1 MELLSPAGN
10 YENLISAVRSGA
22 DAVYIGGS
30 SFSARRNAKN
40 FTDDEIV
47 KACDFCHLYGVK
59 LYVAVNILIKES
71 EMKDALSYVR
81 FLIET
86 GVDGIIIQ
94 DLGLIKQVRKMSPD
108 IFINASTQ
116 MSIGSHR
123 GVNIA
128 KKLGAN
134 CVVLARELGI
144 KEIKSIREKTDIE
157 LETFVH
163 GALCMSW
170 SGQCLMS
177 SVIGGRSGN
186 RGLCAQP
193 CRLNYTLLSDGKKV
207 SENIPLLSL
216 KDICLANELDKL
228 SGVVDS
234 LKIEGRMKSKEY
246 TASVTSLYKKAILG
260 KITQAE
266 IDKTLSF
273 FSRGGSS
280 KGYFNGR
287 KYDKMMDYTVS
298 GKVSAERSDVIAVNE
313 EDLSK
318 KTPISMTLDVSVG
331 KKVTLYAT
339 ALNFKASAYGVVL
352 EEARKE
358 FDENRIKEQLEK
370 LGDTPFVIDNITI
383 NKSGNPFLPV
393 SLINSLRREVCSQLE
408 EKICASFKRST
419 NPIEEKE
426 KIYKRR
432 SVPKL
437 VMEVTT
443 KEQLDACRE
452 MGDFE
457 IITGYELS
465 KSVDTPFL
473 MCPAVDKEG
482 EDIKI
487 SAPKIMVQNL
497 GQIDNTKELYGGK
510 RLNITNSYS
519 CEVARELGFKRI
531 TLSPELNMKEIK
543 EITHST
549 DIETEVVAY
558 GHLPIM
564 VMENCV
570 IKSQGKCAKS
580 GGRYEL
586 LDRMGE
592 KFPIICEN
600 CKNIILNSVPI
611 YLADKGED
619 LLSLNVDAIRLK
631 FTTEDRKT
639 TKAVI
644 KAYQDALMLKTPK
657 GVFSKIT
664 RGHFY
669 RGVE

>member
-1 MELLSPAGN
+1 MELLSPAGSF
-10 YENLISAVRSGA
+10 ENLISAVRSGA
-22 DAVYIGGS
+22 DAIYIGGS
-30 SFSARRNAKN
+30 AFSARRNAKN

-59 LYVAVNILIKES
+59 LYVAVNILVKES
-71 EMKDALSYVR
+71 EMKDALSYVE
-81 FLIET
+81 FLIKS

-94 DLGLIKQVRKMSPD
+94 DIGLISQVRKMSPE

-128 KKLGAN
+128 KSLGADR
-134 CVVLARELGI
+134 VVLARELGI
-144 KEIKSIREKTDIE
+144 KEIKAIREKTDIE

-193 CRLNYTLLSDGKKV
+193 CRLSYTLIENGKKV

-216 KDICLANELDKL
+216 KDICLASELDKL
-228 SGVVDS
+228 AGVVDS

-246 TASVTSLYKKAILG
+246 TASVTSLYKKAIMG
-260 KITQAE
+260 KITQEE

-287 KYDKMMDYTVS
+287 KFDKMMDYTAS
-298 GKVSAERSDVIAVNE
+298 GKVSAERADVIAVNE
-313 EDLSK
+313 EDLST
-318 KTPISMTLDVSVG
+318 KTPISMVLDVGVG
-331 KKVTLYAT
+331 EKAKL
-339 ALNFKASAYGVVL
+339 FASALGFETTVYGDVL

-358 FDENRIKEQLEK
+358 FDDERIKEQLEK
-370 LGDTPFVIDNITI
+370 LGDTPFVIENITI

-393 SLINSLRREVCSQLE
+393 SLINSLRREVCADLKEQ
-408 EKICASFKRST
+408 ICASFKKSVI
-419 NPIEEKE
+419 PIKEKE
-426 KIYKRR
+426 RFYKKRG
-432 SVPKL
+432 VPKL
-437 VMEVTT
+437 VIEVTT
-443 KEQLDACRE
+443 KEQLDACTE
-452 MGDFE
+452 TGDFE
-457 IITGYELS
+457 IITGFELS
-465 KSVDTPFL
+465 KSVNTPFS

-482 EDIKI
+482 EETTIH
-487 SAPKIMVQNL
+487 AGKIMVQNL
-497 GQIDNTKELYGGK
+497 GQIDDKKELFGGE

-519 CEVARELGFKRI
+519 CEVARELGIKRI
-531 TLSPELNMKEIK
+531 TLSPELNIKEIK
-543 EITHST
+543 EIMHST
-549 DIETEVVAY
+549 DVETEVVAY

-570 IKSQGKCAKS
+570 IKSQGKCTKL
-580 GGRYEL
+580 GGNFEL

-631 FTTEDRKT
+631 FTIEDKKT

>member
-22 DAVYIGGS
+22 DAVYIGGA

-47 KACDFCHLYGVK
+47 KACDFCHLHGVK

-71 EMKDALSYVR
+71 EMEDALLYVK
-81 FLIET
+81 FLIES

-94 DLGLIKQVRKMSPD
+94 DIGLMTQVRKMSPD

-116 MSIGSHR
+116 MSIGSHK

-128 KKLGAN
+128 KKLGADR
-134 CVVLARELGI
+134 VVLARELGI
-144 KEIKSIREKTDIE
+144 AEIKSIKEKTDIE

-193 CRLNYTLLSDGKKV
+193 CRLNYTLLKDGKKV
-207 SENIPLLSL
+207 SENLPLLSL
-216 KDICLANELDKL
+216 KDICLADKL
-228 SGVVDS
+228 SELSGVADS

-260 KITQAE
+260 KITQDE

-273 FSRGGSS
+273 FSRGGSTV
-280 KGYFNGR
+280 GYFNGR
-287 KYDKMMDYTVS
+287 QFDKMMDYTVS
-298 GKVSAERSDVIAVNE
+298 GKVSAERADVVALNE

-318 KTPISMTLDVSVG
+318 RFGISMVLNAEVG
-331 KKVTLYAT
+331 KKASLYAQSRGF
-339 ALNFKASAYGVVL
+339 NVEVFGDVL
-352 EEARKE
+352 ESARKD
-358 FDENRIKEQLEK
+358 FDEQRIKEQLKK
-370 LGDTPFVIDNITI
+370 LGDTSFFAESIEI
-383 NKSGNPFLPV
+383 NHNGNPFLPISSV
-393 SLINSLRREVCSQLE
+393 NALRREACCELE
-408 EKICASFKRST
+408 RMICESYKKCVNNIKLPEKK
-419 NPIEEKE
+419 
-426 KIYKRR
+426 YRR
-432 SVPKL
+432 RNIPKL
-437 VMEVTT
+437 VIEVST
-443 KEQLDACRE
+443 KEQFDAARSL
-452 MGDFE
+452 GDFE

-465 KSVDTPFL
+465 KSVDTSFA

-482 EDIKI
+482 EDVKT
-487 SAPKIMVQNL
+487 SAKKIMVQNL
-497 GQIDNTKELYGGK
+497 GQLDSSKKLFGGE

-519 CEVARELGFKRI
+519 CEVARELGIKRI
-531 TLSPELNMKEIK
+531 TLSPELNIKEIK

-549 DIETEVVAY
+549 DTETEVIAY
-558 GHLPIM
+558 GRLPIM

-570 IKSQGKCAKS
+570 IKSQGKCTKS
-580 GGRYEL
+580 GGNFEL

-592 KFPIICEN
+592 KFPVICEN

-611 YLADKGED
+611 YLADKPDD

-631 FTTEDRKT
+631 FTTEDEKT

>member
-1 MELLSPAGN
+1 MELLSPAGS

-40 FTDDEIV
+40 FTDDEIE

-71 EMKDALSYVR
+71 EMNDALSYVR
-81 FLIET
+81 LLIES

-94 DLGLIKQVRKMSPD
+94 DIGLMKQVRKMSPD

-116 MSIGSHR
+116 MSIGSHQ
-123 GVNIA
+123 GVNVA
-128 KKLGAN
+128 KKLGADR
-134 CVVLARELGI
+134 VVLARELGI
-144 KEIKSIREKTDIE
+144 KEIKSIKEKTDIE

-193 CRLNYTLLSDGKKV
+193 CRLNYTLLADGKKI

-246 TASVTSLYKKAILG
+246 TASVTSLYKKAIMG
-260 KITQAE
+260 KITQEE

-287 KYDKMMDYTVS
+287 QFDKMMDYAVS

-313 EDLSK
+313 EDLSN
-318 KTPISMTLDVSVG
+318 KTPISMMLDVSVG
-331 KKVTLYAT
+331 EKVKLCAD
-339 ALNFKASAYGVVL
+339 ALGFKALACGDVL
-352 EEARKE
+352 EEARKV
-358 FDENRIKEQLEK
+358 FDENRIKEQLGK
-370 LGDTPFVIDNITI
+370 LGDTPFVIGDITI

-393 SLINSLRREVCSQLE
+393 SLVNALRREVCADLE
-408 EKICASFKRST
+408 KQICASFKKST

-426 KIYKRR
+426 KNYKRR
-432 SVPKL
+432 TTPKL
-437 VMEVTT
+437 VIEVAT
-443 KEQLDACRE
+443 KEQLDACNE
-452 MGDFE
+452 MGYFE

-465 KSVDTPFL
+465 KSIDTPFS

-482 EDIKI
+482 EEINI
-487 SAPKIMVQNL
+487 TAPKIMVQNL
-497 GQIDNTKELYGGK
+497 GQIDTTKELFGGE

-519 CEVARELGFKRI
+519 CEVARELGIKRI
-531 TLSPELNMKEIK
+531 TLSPELNIKEIK

-549 DIETEVVAY
+549 DVETEVVAY
-558 GHLPIM
+558 GRLPIM

-570 IKSQGKCAKS
+570 MKSQGRCTKL
-580 GGRYEL
+580 GGKYEL

-592 KFPIICEN
+592 KFPVNCEN

-619 LLSLNVDAIRLK
+619 LLSLNVDALRLK
-631 FTTEDRKT
+631 FTTEDKKT

>member
-1 MELLSPAGN
+1 MELLSPAGS

-30 SFSARRNAKN
+30 AFSARRNAKN
-40 FTDDEIV
+40 FTDGEIV

-71 EMKDALSYVR
+71 EMKKAVSYVR
-81 FLIET
+81 FLIES

-94 DLGLIKQVRKMSPD
+94 DIGLMKQVRKMSPD

-116 MSIGSHR
+116 MSIGSCN
-123 GVNIA
+123 GVNVA

-134 CVVLARELGI
+134 RVVLARELGLC
-144 KEIKSIREKTDIE
+144 EIKSIKEKTDIE

-193 CRLNYTLLSDGKKV
+193 CRLSYTLLEDGKKV

-228 SGVVDS
+228 TGVVDS

-260 KITQAE
+260 KITQEE

-280 KGYFNGR
+280 QGYFNGR
-287 KYDKMMDYTVS
+287 KFDKMMDYTVS

-313 EDLSK
+313 ENLSN
-318 KTPISMTLDVSVG
+318 KTPISMTLGVSVG
-331 KKVTLYAT
+331 EKVKLFADASGFKAT
-339 ALNFKASAYGVVL
+339 ACGDVL
-352 EEARKE
+352 EEAKKE
-358 FDENRIKEQLEK
+358 FDENRIKEQLAK
-370 LGDTPFVIDNITI
+370 LGDTPFVIGDITI

-393 SLINSLRREVCSQLE
+393 SLVNALRREVCADLE
-408 EKICASFKRST
+408 DKICASFKKST

-437 VMEVTT
+437 VIEVTT

-465 KSVDTPFL
+465 KTVDTPFS

-482 EDIKI
+482 EKI
-487 SAPKIMVQNL
+487 NITAPKIMVQNL
-497 GQIDNTKELYGGK
+497 GQIDSEKEIYGGE

-519 CEVARELGFKRI
+519 CEVARELGIKRV
-531 TLSPELNMKEIK
+531 TLSPELNIKEIK

-549 DIETEVVAY
+549 DVETEVIAY

-570 IKSQGKCAKS
+570 IKSQGKCTKS
-580 GGRYEL
+580 GGKYEIS
-586 LDRMGE
+586 DRMGE
-592 KFPIICEN
+592 KFPVICEN
-600 CKNIILNSVPI
+600 CKNILLNSVPI

-631 FTTEDRKT
+631 FTTEDKKT

-644 KAYQDALMLKTPK
+644 KAYQYALMLKTPK

>member
-1 MELLSPAGN
+1 MELLSPAGS
-10 YENLISAVRSGA
+10 YENLISAVHAGA
-22 DAVYIGGS
+22 DAVYIGGAA
-30 SFSARRNAKN
+30 FSARRNAKN
-40 FTDDEIV
+40 FTDDEIL
-47 KACDFCHLYGVK
+47 KACNFCHLYGVK

-71 EMKDALSYVR
+71 EMKDAISYVR
-81 FLIET
+81 FLIES

-94 DLGLIKQVRKMSPD
+94 DIGLMKQVRKMSPD

-123 GVNIA
+123 GANIA

-134 CVVLARELGI
+134 RVVLARELGL
-144 KEIKSIREKTDIE
+144 KEISSIREKTNIE

-193 CRLNYTLLSDGKKV
+193 CRLNYTLIENGKKV

-246 TASVTSLYKKAILG
+246 TASVTSLYKKAIMG
-260 KITQAE
+260 KITQEE

-273 FSRGGSS
+273 FSRGGSTE
-280 KGYFNGR
+280 GYFNGR
-287 KYDKMMDYTVS
+287 AFDKMMDYTVS
-298 GKVSAERSDVIAVNE
+298 GKVSAERSDIIAVNE

-318 KTPISMTLDVSVG
+318 KTPISMILNVSVDEKAKLCG
-331 KKVTLYAT
+331 KALKFEAT
-339 ALNFKASAYGVVL
+339 ACGDVL

-358 FDENRIKEQLEK
+358 FDENRIKEQLGK
-370 LGDTPFVIDNITI
+370 LGDTPFVIDDIII
-383 NKSGNPFLPV
+383 NKTGNPFLPV
-393 SLINSLRREVCSQLE
+393 SLVNALRREVCSQLE
-408 EKICASFKRST
+408 EQICASFKKTT
-419 NPIEEKE
+419 NPIEGKD
-426 KIYKRR
+426 KICKKR
-432 SVPKL
+432 SSPKL
-437 VMEVTT
+437 VIEVTT
-443 KEQLDACRE
+443 KEQMEACNE
-452 MGDFE
+452 IGDFE

-465 KSVDTPFL
+465 KSVDTPFS

-482 EDIKI
+482 EEINI
-487 SAPKIMVQNL
+487 TAPKIMVQNL
-497 GQIDNTKELYGGK
+497 GQIDNTKELYGGE

-519 CEVARELGFKRI
+519 CDVARELGIERV
-531 TLSPELNMKEIK
+531 TLSPELNITEIK
-543 EITHST
+543 EITNST
-549 DIETEVVAY
+549 AVETEVIAY
-558 GHLPIM
+558 GNLPIM

-570 IKSQGKCAKS
+570 IKSQGKCTKS
-580 GGRYEL
+580 GGKYEV

-592 KFPIICEN
+592 KFPVICEN
-600 CKNIILNSVPI
+600 CKNVILNSVPI

-631 FTTEDRKT
+631 FTTEDKKT
-639 TKAVI
+639 TQAVI

-657 GVFSKIT
+657 GIFSKIT

>member
-1 MELLSPAGN
+1 MELLSPAGS

-30 SFSARRNAKN
+30 VFSARRNAKN

-71 EMKDALSYVR
+71 EMQDALSYVR
-81 FLIET
+81 FLIES

-94 DLGLIKQVRKMSPD
+94 DIGLMTQVRKMSSD

-123 GVNIA
+123 GVDMA
-128 KKLGAN
+128 KKLGADR
-134 CVVLARELGI
+134 VVLARELGI
-144 KEIKSIREKTDIE
+144 EEIKSIKEKTDIE

-193 CRLNYTLLSDGKKV
+193 CRLSYTLLEDSKKV
-207 SENIPLLSL
+207 SENMPLLSL
-216 KDICLANELDKL
+216 KDICLADELDKL

-260 KITQAE
+260 KITQEE

-287 KYDKMMDYTVS
+287 TFDKMMDYTVS
-298 GKVSAERSDVIAVNE
+298 GKVSAERADIVAVNE

-318 KTPISMTLDVSVG
+318 KTPVSMTLFAGVG
-331 KKVTLYAT
+331 EKVKLLASASGFNAT
-339 ALNFKASAYGVVL
+339 AYGDIL

-358 FDENRIKEQLEK
+358 FDEERVKEQLLK
-370 LGDTPFVIDNITI
+370 LGDTPFVIDEIEI
-383 NKSGNPFLPV
+383 NKSKNPFLPV
-393 SLINSLRREVCSQLE
+393 SLVNALRRDVCTQLE
-408 EKICASFKRST
+408 QQICASYKKST

-426 KIYKRR
+426 KIVKRR
-432 SVPKL
+432 TTPKL
-437 VMEVTT
+437 LIEVTT
-443 KEQLDACRE
+443 KEQLDACNE
-452 MGDFE
+452 IGNFE

-465 KSVDTPFL
+465 KSVDTKFS

-482 EDIKI
+482 ENVKI
-487 SAPKIMVQNL
+487 STPKIMLQNL
-497 GQIDNTKELYGGK
+497 GQTDSKKELYGGEG
-510 RLNITNSYS
+510 LNITNSYS
-519 CEVARELGFKRI
+519 CEVARELGLKRI
-531 TLSPELNMKEIK
+531 TLSPELNIKEIK
-543 EITHST
+543 EITNNT
-549 DIETEVVAY
+549 DAETEVIAY
-558 GHLPIM
+558 GRLPIM

-570 IKSQGKCAKS
+570 IKSQGKCTKT
-580 GGRYEL
+580 GKTFEL
-586 LDRMGE
+586 SDRMGE

-611 YLADKGED
+611 YLADKGDD
-619 LLSLNVDAIRLK
+619 LLSMNVDVIRLK
-631 FTTEDRKT
+631 FTTEDKET

>member
-1 MELLSPAGN
+1 MELLSPAGS

-30 SFSARRNAKN
+30 AFSARRNAKN

-81 FLIET
+81 FLIES

-94 DLGLIKQVRKMSPD
+94 DLGLLSQVRKMSPE

-116 MSIGSHR
+116 MSIGSHQ
-123 GVNIA
+123 GVNVA

-134 CVVLARELGI
+134 RVVLARELGI
-144 KEIKSIREKTDIE
+144 EEIKSIKEKTDIE

-193 CRLNYTLLSDGKKV
+193 CRLSYTLLEDGKKV

-260 KITQAE
+260 KITQEE

-287 KYDKMMDYTVS
+287 TFDKMMDYTVS

-313 EDLSK
+313 EDLSN

-331 KKVTLYAT
+331 EKVTLSAS
-339 ALNFKASAYGVVL
+339 ALDFKAVAYGDVL

-358 FDENRIKEQLEK
+358 FDENRIKEQLGK
-370 LGDTPFVIDNITI
+370 LGDTPFSIDEISI
-383 NKSGNPFLPV
+383 NKSGNPFLSV
-393 SLINSLRREVCSQLE
+393 SLVNALRREVCEDLKKQ
-408 EKICASFKRST
+408 ICASFKKST

-426 KIYKRR
+426 KNYKRR
-432 SVPKL
+432 TTPKL
-437 VMEVTT
+437 VIEVTT
-443 KEQLDACRE
+443 KEQLNACRE

-465 KSVDTPFL
+465 KTVDTNFS

-482 EDIKI
+482 EEVKI
-487 SAPKIMVQNL
+487 SSLKIMVQNL
-497 GQIDNTKELYGGK
+497 GQIDSTKELYGGE
-510 RLNITNSYS
+510 RLNITNSHS
-519 CEVARELGFKRI
+519 CDVARELGLKRI
-531 TLSPELNMKEIK
+531 TLSPELNIKEIK
-543 EITHST
+543 EITLST
-549 DIETEVVAY
+549 DVETEVIAY
-558 GHLPIM
+558 GRLPIM

-570 IKSQGKCAKS
+570 IKSQCKCTKS
-580 GGRYEL
+580 GGNFDL

-619 LLSLNVDAIRLK
+619 LLSLNVDALRLK
-631 FTTEDRKT
+631 FTTEDEKT

-644 KAYQDALMLKTPK
+644 KAYKDALMLKTPK

>member
-40 FTDDEIV
+40 FTDDEII

-71 EMKDALSYVR
+71 EMKDAVSYVR
-81 FLIET
+81 FLIES

-94 DLGLIKQVRKMSPD
+94 DIGLMTQVRKMSPD

-116 MSIGSHR
+116 MSIGSHQ
-123 GVNIA
+123 GVNVA

-134 CVVLARELGI
+134 RVVLARELGI
-144 KEIKSIREKTDIE
+144 EEIKSIREKTDIE

-193 CRLNYTLLSDGKKV
+193 CRLSYTLLEDGKKV

-216 KDICLANELDKL
+216 KDVCLANELDKL
-228 SGVVDS
+228 FGVVDS

-246 TASVTSLYKKAILG
+246 TASVTSLYKKAIMG
-260 KITQAE
+260 KITQEE

-287 KYDKMMDYTVS
+287 KFDKMMDYTAS
-298 GKVSAERSDVIAVNE
+298 GKVSAERADVIAANE
-313 EDLSK
+313 EDLSN
-318 KTPISMTLDVSVG
+318 KTPISMTLDVCVG
-331 KKVTLYAT
+331 EKVTLCAST
-339 ALNFKASAYGVVL
+339 LDFEALAYGDVS

-358 FDENRIKEQLEK
+358 FDENRIKEQLGK
-370 LGDTPFVIDNITI
+370 LGDTPFVIGDITI

-393 SLINSLRREVCSQLE
+393 SLVNALRREVCADLE
-408 EKICASFKRST
+408 DQICASFKKST

-437 VMEVTT
+437 VIEVTT
-443 KEQLDACRE
+443 KEQLDACSQ

-465 KSVDTPFL
+465 KTVDTPFS

-482 EDIKI
+482 ECVKT
-487 SAPKIMVQNL
+487 SAKKIMVQNL
-497 GQIDNTKELYGGK
+497 GQLDSEKDLYGGE
-510 RLNITNSYS
+510 RLNITNSHS
-519 CEVARELGFKRI
+519 CDIARELGIKRV
-531 TLSPELNMKEIK
+531 TLSPELNIKEIK

-549 DIETEVVAY
+549 DAETEVIAY
-558 GHLPIM
+558 GRLPIM

-570 IKSQGKCAKS
+570 IKSQGKCTKS
-580 GGRYEL
+580 GRNFEL

-592 KFPIICEN
+592 KFPVICEN

-631 FTTEDRKT
+631 FTIEDEKT

-657 GVFSKIT
+657 GIFSKIT

>member
-22 DAVYIGGS
+22 DAVYIGGAA
-30 SFSARRNAKN
+30 FSARRNAKN

-47 KACDFCHLYGVK
+47 AACDFCHLYGVK

-71 EMKDALSYVR
+71 EMEDALSYVK
-81 FLIET
+81 FLIES

-94 DLGLIKQVRKMSPD
+94 DLGLMTQARKMSPE

-116 MSIGSHR
+116 MSIGSHN

-128 KKLGAN
+128 KKLGADR
-134 CVVLARELGI
+134 VVLARELGLC
-144 KEIKSIREKTDIE
+144 EIKSIKEKTDIE

-193 CRLNYTLLSDGKKV
+193 CRLNYTLLCDGKKV

-260 KITQAE
+260 KITQDE
-266 IDKTLSF
+266 IDKALSF
-273 FSRGGSS
+273 FSRGGSTV
-280 KGYFNGR
+280 GYFNGR
-287 KYDKMMDYTVS
+287 QLDKMMDYEVS
-298 GKVSAERSDVIAVNE
+298 GKVSAERADVVALNE

-331 KKVTLYAT
+331 EKVVLYAS
-339 ALNFKASAYGVVL
+339 ALNFEAAVCGDVL

-358 FDENRIKEQLEK
+358 FDENRIKEQLGK
-370 LGDTPFVIDNITI
+370 LGDTPFSAGDITI
-383 NKSGNPFLPV
+383 NKSGNPFLSV
-393 SLINSLRREVCSQLE
+393 SLVNSLRREACARI
-408 EKICASFKRST
+408 EKQICASFKKNT
-419 NPIEEKE
+419 KPLEKKE
-426 KIYKRR
+426 SVYRR
-432 SVPKL
+432 RITPKL
-437 VMEVTT
+437 VIEVTT
-443 KEQLDACRE
+443 KEQLDACKK

-457 IITGYELS
+457 IVTGYELS
-465 KSVDTPFL
+465 KTVDTEFS

-482 EDIKI
+482 ETTHI
-487 SAPKIMVQNL
+487 SAGKIMVQNI
-497 GQIDNTKELYGGK
+497 GQIDDKKELFGGE

-519 CEVARELGFKRI
+519 CEVARDLGFKRV

-543 EITHST
+543 EITNNT
-549 DIETEVVAY
+549 DIETEVIAY
-558 GHLPIM
+558 GHLPLM

-570 IKSQGKCAKS
+570 IKSQRNCSKA

-586 LDRMGE
+586 LDRKGE

-600 CKNIILNSVPI
+600 CKNILLNSVPI

-631 FTTEDRKT
+631 FTKEDKKT
-639 TKAVI
+639 TQEVI
-644 KAYQDALMLKTPK
+644 KAYQDALLFKTPK
-657 GVFSKIT
+657 AVFSKIT